1 MFNMN
6 ADLISV
12 IVPVYNVEPYLNRC
26 IKSIVN
32 QTYRN
37 IEIILVDDGATD
49 NSGVMCDEWQYKDN
63 RIKVIHKVNGGL
75 SDARNVAIKCATG
88 TYITCIDSDD
98 NVDEDMIEYLY
109 YLVKKYKC
117 RMSLCSHRILFERNN
132 KIKSLGNGK
141 EEVLSAEECIKKMC
155 YHDCVDTSAW
165 GKLYERELFN
175 NIEYPVGKLFE
186 DIGTTYKAFI
196 ASEKIACGYKDKY
209 TYYVRANSIVTGSF
223 NIRKLDL
230 LEMTDKMADDVLKQ
244 FPNLK
249 EAVLRRRLYAR
260 FSTLNQMLYVND
272 YIELRCELIKFI
284 LENENAI
291 MNNPK
296 TPLRDKIALL
306 LLRIGFSIYR
316 FCWLVFKRD
325 ILRYL

>member
-1 MFNMN
+1 MN

-223 NIRKLDL
+223 NFRKLDL
-230 LEMTDKMADDVLKQ
+230 LEMTDKMGEDVLRL
-244 FPNLK
+244 FPNL
-249 EAVLRRRLYAR
+249 ESAILRRRVYAR
-260 FSTLNQMLYVND
+260 FSTLNQMIGANVDEDLKRVVNVF
-272 YIELRCELIKFI
+272 IKENRSKILIDR
-284 LENENAI
+284 LA
-291 MNNPK
+291 
-296 TPLRDKIALL
+296 PLRDKVAILL
-306 LLRIGFSIYR
+306 TYFGFGTYKFWWKIY
-316 FCWLVFKRD
+316 KA
-325 ILRYL
+325 